1 MQLESDKR
9 QKKEKQK
16 GVASLRESLD
26 VFCSCGTFLNVMSH
40 LKCTEGSCGV
50 GMWRRNKDGSVDE
63 TSATEVRGK
72 RLSVSDR
79 AYLRGCGRYAYEF

>member
-1 MQLESDKR
+1 
-9 QKKEKQK
+9 
-16 GVASLRESLD
+16 
-26 VFCSCGTFLNVMSH
+26 MSH

-79 AYLRGCGRYAYEF
+79 AYLRGCSRYAYEF